1 MIQLKRVYEEPAQGD
16 DERILVDRLW
26 PRGLGQAD
34 ARLSAWLKELAP
46 SPGLRRWFAHGP
58 ERWEEF
64 QLRYEA
70 ELASPEKQA
79 HLRALAVKAAHG
91 TVTLLFAAKDTERNN
106 AVVLKKVLDKQ
117 HAGPAVMAGLPANAL
132 HQAIVENASDG
143 IVFAD
148 SEGVIRLWNKGAEA
162 IFGYRAEEAVGET
175 LDLIVPERQRE
186 RHWEGYR
193 RAMATGESRYGRGD
207 LLAVPAVRKDGT
219 RISLEF
225 TIVLVHDERGGLL
238 GPAAI
243 IRDVTERWQ
252 RERATRDRLAEL
264 EAQVASLSGRE
275 GAPLERLR

>member
-16 DERILVDRLW
+16 GERILVDRLW
-26 PRGLGQAD
+26 PRGLGRDA
-34 ARLSAWLKELAP
+34 ARLSGWPKELAP
-46 SPGLRRWFAHGP
+46 SVEVRRWFGHDP
-58 ERWEEF
+58 TRWMEF
-64 QLRYEA
+64 QRRYGA
-70 ELASPEKQA
+70 ELASPDKQA
-79 HLRALAVKAAHG
+79 QLRELAAKGADLR
-91 TVTLLFAAKDTERNN
+91 VTLVYAAKDTERNN
-106 AVVLKKVLDKQ
+106 AVVLKEVLDQ
-117 HAGPAVMAGLPANAL
+117 QLAGPSGGQGLPVDAVYRS
-132 HQAIVENASDG
+132 IVRDASDG

-148 SEGVIRLWNKGAEA
+148 SEGVIRLWNKGAEE
-162 IFGYRAEEAVGET
+162 IFGYGAEEAVGET

-225 TIVLVHDERGGLL
+225 TIALVRDGSGGLL

-252 RERATRDRLAEL
+252 RDRATRERLAQL
-264 EAQVASLSGRE
+264 EAQVASLADRE
-275 GAPLERLR
+275 ERGV